1 VRQGVIKEAAKV
13 PREPG
18 DLYQL
23 TEAAMSTQSDLVMLY
38 YLDGF
43 IDAGAAGRQLVTH
56 LLATFEHTEI
66 ARFDVDS
73 LLDYRSR
80 RPAMFFVKDHWES
93 VDVPEIVLH
102 QLKDAAGTPFLLLD
116 GLEPDREWETF
127 TKAVLKLSAALK
139 VRLVTSF
146 HGIPMGVPHTRPLG
160 VTGHATNP
168 ELIDGYQPLV
178 DRLQVP
184 GSAMALIE
192 LRMGEASRSAVG
204 FAVHVPHYLA
214 HASYPT
220 AAVALLGAV
229 ERATGLNLPA
239 DTLREAAEVTDA
251 EIARQV
257 AGSEEVTAVV
267 KSLEEQYDALNAG
280 RQGLLGDVPE
290 RMPTA
295 DELGA
300 QFERFLAEQQFGG
313 EGTEN

>member
-1 VRQGVIKEAAKV
+1 M
-13 PREPG
+13 PRDPG

-23 TEAAMSTQSDLVMLY
+23 SQEAVNLESDLVMLY

-43 IDAGAAGRQLVTH
+43 IDAGAAGRQLAAH
-56 LLATFEHTEI
+56 LLSTLDHTEI

-73 LLDYRSR
+73 LIDYRSR

-93 VDVPEIVLH
+93 VEVPEIVVHL
-102 QLKDAAGTPFLLLD
+102 LRDATGTPFLLLD
-116 GLEPDREWETF
+116 GLEPDREWEMF

-160 VTGHATNP
+160 VTGHATSP

-184 GSAMALIE
+184 GSAASLIE
-192 LRMGEASRSAVG
+192 LRMGEASRPAVG

-220 AAVALLGAV
+220 AAVALLAAV
-229 ERATGLNLPA
+229 ERATGLSLPA
-239 DTLREAAEVTDA
+239 DALREAANITDA

-257 AGSEEVTAVV
+257 AGSEEVTEVV
-267 KSLEEQYDALNAG
+267 KSLEEQYDAFNAG
-280 RQGLLGDVPE
+280 RQNLLGQQE
-290 RMPTA
+290 NMPTA

-313 EGTEN
+313 DNSES

>member
-1 VRQGVIKEAAKV
+1 M
-13 PREPG
+13 PRDPG

-23 TEAAMSTQSDLVMLY
+23 SQEAMNLESDLVMLY

-43 IDAGAAGRQLVTH
+43 IDAGAAGRQLAAH
-56 LLATFEHTEI
+56 LLATFEHTEV

-73 LLDYRSR
+73 LIDYRSR

-93 VDVPEIVLH
+93 VEVPEIVVHVLR
-102 QLKDAAGTPFLLLD
+102 DATGTPFLLLD

-127 TKAVLKLSAALK
+127 TRAVLKLSAVLK

-184 GSAMALIE
+184 GSATALIE

-220 AAVALLGAV
+220 AALALLAAV
-229 ERATGLNLPA
+229 ERATGLTLPA
-239 DTLREAAEVTDA
+239 DALREAAEITDA

-257 AGSEEVTAVV
+257 AGSEEVTEVV
-267 KSLEEQYDALNAG
+267 KSLEEQYDAFNAD
-280 RQGLLGDVPE
+280 RQDLLRQQE
-290 RMPTA
+290 NMPTA

-313 EGTEN
+313 ENSDS

>member
-1 VRQGVIKEAAKV
+1 V
-13 PREPG
+13 PRDPG

-23 TEAAMSTQSDLVMLY
+23 SQEATNLESDLVMLY

-43 IDAGAAGRQLVTH
+43 IDAGAAGRQLAAH
-56 LLATFEHTEI
+56 LLATFEHSEI

-73 LLDYRSR
+73 LIDYRSR

-93 VDVPEIVLH
+93 VEEPEIVVHL
-102 QLKDAAGTPFLLLD
+102 LRDANRTPFLLLD
-116 GLEPDREWETF
+116 GLEPDREWEMF
-127 TKAVLKLSAALK
+127 TKAVIKLSAALK
-139 VRLVTSF
+139 VRLVASF

-160 VTGHATNP
+160 VTGHATSP
-168 ELIDGYQPLV
+168 ELVDGYQPLV

-184 GSAMALIE
+184 GSATALIE

-220 AAVALLGAV
+220 AAVALLAAV

-239 DTLREAAEVTDA
+239 DALREAGELTDA

-257 AGSEEVTAVV
+257 AGSEEVTEVV
-267 KSLEEQYDALNAG
+267 KSLEEQYDAFNAG
-280 RQGLLGDVPE
+280 QDDLLVQSPE
-290 RMPTA
+290 NMPTA

-300 QFERFLAEQQFGG
+300 QFERFLAEQQYGG
-313 EGTEN
+313 ENPEP

>member
-1 VRQGVIKEAAKV
+1 VKV
-13 PREPG
+13 PRDPG

-23 TEAAMSTQSDLVMLY
+23 TQLGLDLESDLVMLY

-43 IDAGAAGRQLVTH
+43 IDAGAAGRQLTTH
-56 LLATFEHTEI
+56 LLATLDHTEV

-73 LLDYRSR
+73 LIDYRSR

-93 VDVPEIVLH
+93 AEIPEIVVHL
-102 QLKDAAGTPFLLLD
+102 LRDAAGTPFLLLD
-116 GLEPDREWETF
+116 GLEPDREWEAF
-127 TKAVLKLSAALK
+127 TRAVLNLSATLK
-139 VRLVTSF
+139 VRLVASY

-160 VTGHATNP
+160 VTGHATLP
-168 ELIDGYQPLV
+168 ELIEGYQPLV

-192 LRMGEASRSAVG
+192 LRMGEESRPAVG

-229 ERATGLNLPA
+229 ERATGLSLPA
-239 DTLREAAEVTDA
+239 DALREAAQVTDA

-257 AGSEEVTAVV
+257 AGSDEVTEVV
-267 KSLEEQYDALNAG
+267 KSLEEQYDAFNAG
-280 RQGLLGDVPE
+280 RHDLLADQPE
-290 RMPTA
+290 NMPTA

-300 QFERFLAEQQFGG
+300 QFERFLAEQQYGG
-313 EGTEN
+313 DGTDS

>member
-1 VRQGVIKEAAKV
+1 V
-13 PREPG
+13 PRDPG

-23 TEAAMSTQSDLVMLY
+23 SQEAMNLESDLVMLY

-43 IDAGAAGRQLVTH
+43 IDAGAAGRQVASH
-56 LLATFEHTEI
+56 LLATFDHTEV

-73 LLDYRSR
+73 LIDYRSR

-93 VDVPEIVLH
+93 VEAPEIVVYSLR
-102 QLKDAAGTPFLLLD
+102 DAAGKPFLLLD

-127 TKAVLKLSAALK
+127 TSAVLGMSAALN

-160 VTGHATNP
+160 VTGHATSP
-168 ELIDGYQPLV
+168 DLIEGYRPLV

-184 GSAMALIE
+184 GSATALIE

-220 AAVALLGAV
+220 AAVALLSAL

-239 DTLREAAEVTDA
+239 DELREAAAITDA

-257 AGSEEVTAVV
+257 AGSEEVTEVV
-267 KSLEEQYDALNAG
+267 KSLEEQYDAFDAG
-280 RQGLLGDVPE
+280 RQDLLVQAPE
-290 RMPTA
+290 NMPTA

-313 EGTEN
+313 EGTDN